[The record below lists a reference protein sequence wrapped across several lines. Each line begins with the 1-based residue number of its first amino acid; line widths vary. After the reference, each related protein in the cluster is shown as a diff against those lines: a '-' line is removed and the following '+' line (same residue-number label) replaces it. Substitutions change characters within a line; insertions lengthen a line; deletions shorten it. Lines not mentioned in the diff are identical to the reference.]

1 MVSTYKFEFGSLNIA
16 KSQIEKAMN
25 YVPGNSPD
33 PFSGLIDE
41 VFNDV
46 NNYCSIEGGYIVKD
60 DVSFDAR
67 NYRLI
72 IDTTYFSVKKI
83 VFSQI
88 KKAEK
93 AALFLCTAGAAIGEW
108 SKKLMSEG
116 ETFKG
121 YVVDVVGSEVVETA
135 MDRIQ
140 DHLEED
146 MKQKGLF
153 ITNRYSPGYCG
164 WDVSEQHKLFGF
176 LPENFCNVKLSD
188 TSLMYPVK
196 SVSGVIGIGRG
207 VSKQN
212 YPCKLCDD
220 RNCIYRDKRFSRQ

>member
-1 MVSTYKFEFGSLNIA
+1 MMRTYKFDLGSLNIA

-25 YVPGNSPD
+25 YMPGNSPD
-33 PFSGLIDE
+33 PYSGLIDE
-41 VFNDV
+41 VLNDAHA
-46 NNYCSIEGGYIVKD
+46 YCSIEGGYILKD
-60 DVSFDAR
+60 NIGFDNQ
-67 NYRLI
+67 NYNLI
-72 IDTTYFSVKKI
+72 IDTTFFSVKKI

-88 KKAEK
+88 KKAGK
-93 AALFLCTAGAAIGEW
+93 AALFLCTAGPDIGEW

-140 DHLEED
+140 DSLEKE
-146 MKQKGLF
+146 MKQKDLF

-164 WDVSEQHKLFGF
+164 WEVSEQQKLFSF
-176 LPENFCNVKLSD
+176 FPQDFCSVKLSD

-196 SVSGVIGIGRG
+196 SVSGVIGIGKE
-207 VSKQN
+207 VSKKN
-212 YPCKLCDD
+212 YPCRFCDD
-220 RNCIYRDKRFSRQ
+220 RNCIYRDKRFSR

>member
-1 MVSTYKFEFGSLNIA
+1 MMRTYKFDLGNLDIA

-25 YVPGNSPD
+25 YMPGNSPD

-41 VFNDV
+41 VLNDAHA
-46 NNYCSIEGGYIVKD
+46 YCSIEGGYILKD
-60 DVSFDAR
+60 NISFDSQ
-67 NYRLI
+67 NYKLI
-72 IDTTYFSVKKI
+72 IDTTCFFIKKI

-93 AALFLCTAGAAIGEW
+93 AALFLCTAGEAIGEW

-140 DHLEED
+140 DSLEEE
-146 MKQKGLF
+146 MKQKDLY

-164 WDVSEQHKLFGF
+164 WEVSEQQKLFSF
-176 LPENFCNVKLSD
+176 FPQDFCSVKLSE
-188 TSLMYPVK
+188 TSLMHPVK
-196 SVSGVIGIGRG
+196 SVSGVIGIGKE
-207 VSKQN
+207 VSKKN
-212 YPCKLCDD
+212 YPCRFCDD
-220 RNCIYRDKRFSRQ
+220 RNCIYRDKRFSR

>member
-1 MVSTYKFEFGSLNIA
+1 MIRTYKFDLGSLNIA

-25 YVPGNSPD
+25 YMPGHSPD

-41 VFNDV
+41 VL
-46 NNYCSIEGGYIVKD
+46 NNAHDYCSIEGGYILKD
-60 DVSFDAR
+60 NISFD
-67 NYRLI
+67 NQNFKLI
-72 IDTTYFSVKKI
+72 IDKTFFSVKKI
-83 VFSQI
+83 IFSQI
-88 KKAEK
+88 KKAGE
-93 AALFLCTAGAAIGEW
+93 AALFLCTAGPDIGEW

-140 DHLEED
+140 DSLEEE
-146 MKQKGLF
+146 MKQKDLF

-164 WDVSEQHKLFGF
+164 WEVSEQQKLFSF
-176 LPENFCNVKLSD
+176 FPQDFCSVKLSD

-196 SVSGVIGIGRG
+196 SVSGVIGIGKE
-207 VSKQN
+207 VSKKN
-212 YPCKLCDD
+212 YPCRFCDD
-220 RNCIYRDKRFSRQ
+220 RNCIYRDKRFSR

>member
-1 MVSTYKFEFGSLNIA
+1 MMRTYKFDLGSLDIA

-25 YVPGNSPD
+25 YMPGNSPD

-41 VFNDV
+41 VLNDAHA
-46 NNYCSIEGGYIVKD
+46 YCSIEGGYILKD
-60 DVSFDAR
+60 NISFDSQ
-67 NYRLI
+67 NYKLV
-72 IDTTYFSVKKI
+72 IDTTFFSVKKI

-93 AALFLCTAGAAIGEW
+93 AALFLCTAGADIGEW

-140 DHLEED
+140 DSLEEE
-146 MKQKGLF
+146 MKQKGLY

-164 WDVSEQHKLFGF
+164 WEVSEQQKLFSF
-176 LPENFCNVKLSD
+176 FPIDFCSVKLSD

-196 SVSGVIGIGRG
+196 SLSGVIGIGKE
-207 VSKQN
+207 VSKKN
-212 YPCKLCDD
+212 YPCRFCDE
-220 RNCIYRDKRFSRQ
+220 RNCIYRDKRFSR